1 MKKAFF
7 LVLLVPILTIGLI
20 SCDASIR
27 SNIADFMGGFS
38 GNVYVEAGLVE
49 PNKADVEAAVAAIAN
64 IGTAVNTDSVPGT
77 TTSETVFGVTGVNL
91 SGMTEGATFL
101 APQTAAEQED
111 LKTDLAATL
120 NSPTQTATLLVE
132 LAKPITE
139 ATQQAAAQGTVKV
152 FNATLIALQTS
163 LSGADDELTTAIDKL
178 ELPEIDDPSTLTQGD
193 VLVLQMMTNLISNTV
208 DKLEAVGGG
217 TLSGV
222 TATTIETK
230 KTQLL
235 SIVDDALF
243 TAQIA
248 EQISG
253 AASIDFSGQLD
264 LASLLD
270 NLNKSS
276 RSSSSRTD
284 GTIDLGDASE
294 FLSTIN
300 GIVPDILKLMGVTK
314 RGNDFV
320 YDIAKYKSFILNQKA
335 YRSAM
340 EHGMTF
346 KRKGGIDKADLV
358 NANLDTSTL
367 IKYAL
372 AVFVTEHDAYV
383 KYKNPSGLAG
393 NDFIEDFLN
402 VNPDLGNGA
411 LTEDSTLNE
420 PDPDPDSSIGFYD
433 AWETFLKTR
442 TEQYYRNIVSTLLEI
457 NKSGGIAQLT
467 PELEEFRD
475 NTNIND
481 EGGLAGWYAG
491 LIL

>member
-27 SNIADFMGGFS
+27 SNIAGFMGGFQS
-38 GNVYVEAGLVE
+38 NVYVEAGLVE
-49 PNKADVEAAVAAIAN
+49 PNKADVQAAVATIAA
-64 IGTAVNTDSVPGT
+64 IGTGTGAAVVSGGDGTTSTLGISVSVP
-77 TTSETVFGVTGVNL
+77 VGVTT
-91 SGMTEGATFL
+91 ML
-101 APQTAAEQED
+101 APQSPADQTK

-120 NSPTQTATLLVE
+120 NSPTQTKTLLVE
-132 LAKPITE
+132 LAKPITDV
-139 ATQQAAAQGTVKV
+139 AQQAAAQGTVEV
-152 FNATLIALQTS
+152 FNATLDALQSS
-163 LSGADDELTTAIDKL
+163 LPPGNDELKTAIAKL
-178 ELPEIDDPSTLTQGD
+178 ELPVVSDPATLTQGD

-208 DKLEAVGGG
+208 SKLETVGGG
-217 TLSGV
+217 TLAGV
-222 TATTIETK
+222 DDTAITNN

-235 SIVDDALF
+235 GIVDDALF

-284 GTIDLGDASE
+284 GTIDLGDAAE

-314 RGNDFV
+314 SGETFV
-320 YDIAKYKSFILNQKA
+320 YTEAKYKSFILNQKA

-346 KRKGGIDKADLV
+346 KRKGGIDKADLL

-383 KYKNPSGLAG
+383 KDKNPSGLAG

-402 VNPDLGNGA
+402 DNPDLGNGA
-411 LTEDSTLNE
+411 LTEDSTLVE
-420 PDPDPDSSIGFYD
+420 PNLVSDFYD
-433 AWETFLKTR
+433 DWETFLKTR
-442 TEQYYRNIVSTLLEI
+442 SKQYYRNIVSTLLEI

-467 PELEEFRD
+467 AELEDFLLD
-475 NTNIND
+475 GNAD
-481 EGGLAGWYAG
+481 SLDDWYDGLGQ
-491 LIL
+491 

>member
-1 MKKAFF
+1 
-7 LVLLVPILTIGLI
+7 
-20 SCDASIR
+20 
-27 SNIADFMGGFS
+27 
-38 GNVYVEAGLVE
+38 VEAGLVE
-49 PNKADVEAAVAAIAN
+49 PNKADVQAAVATITA
-64 IGTAVNTDSVPGT
+64 IGTGTGAADVSGGDGTTSTLGISVSVP
-77 TTSETVFGVTGVNL
+77 VGVTT
-91 SGMTEGATFL
+91 ML
-101 APQTAAEQED
+101 APQSPADQTK

-120 NSPTQTATLLVE
+120 NSPTQTKTLLVE
-132 LAKPITE
+132 LAKPITDV
-139 ATQQAAAQGTVKV
+139 AQQAAAQGTVEV
-152 FNATLIALQTS
+152 FNATLNALQSS
-163 LSGADDELTTAIDKL
+163 LPSGNDELKTAIAKL
-178 ELPEIDDPSTLTQGD
+178 ELPVVSDPATLTQGD

-208 DKLEAVGGG
+208 SKLETVGGG
-217 TLSGV
+217 TLAGV
-222 TATTIETK
+222 DDTAITNN

-235 SIVDDALF
+235 GIVDDALF

-284 GTIDLGDASE
+284 GTIDLGDAAE

-314 RGNDFV
+314 SDSTTFV
-320 YDIAKYKSFILNQKA
+320 YSDAKYKSFILNQKA

-346 KRKGGIDKADLV
+346 KRKGGIAKADLL

-383 KYKNPSGLAG
+383 SYKNTTDSTSYKANEIIGV
-393 NDFIEDFLN
+393 FLTDN
-402 VNPDLGNGA
+402 SDLGNGI
-411 LTEDSTLNE
+411 LTEDSTLVE
-420 PDPDPDSSIGFYD
+420 PNLDSDFYD
-433 AWETFLKTR
+433 DWETFLKTR
-442 TEQYYRNIVSTLLEI
+442 SEQYYRNIVSTLLEI

-467 PELEEFRD
+467 AELEDFLLDSNED
-475 NTNIND
+475 SLND
-481 EGGLAGWYAG
+481 WYAG
-491 LIL
+491 L

>member
-49 PNKADVEAAVAAIAN
+49 PNKADVEAAVAAIAT
-64 IGTAVNTDSVPGT
+64 IGTGTGASVVTAGSSNSELGVAVTVPA
-77 TTSETVFGVTGVNL
+77 GVTKI
-91 SGMTEGATFL
+91 L
-101 APQTAAEQED
+101 APQSAAEQED

-120 NSPTQTATLLVE
+120 NSPTQTATLLTE
-132 LAKPITE
+132 LAKPITD

-152 FNATLIALQTS
+152 FNATLDALQTS
-163 LSGADDELTTAIDKL
+163 LSGADAELKTAIDKL

-217 TLSGV
+217 NLSGV
-222 TATTIETK
+222 TAGTIETN

-243 TAQIA
+243 TAQMA

-264 LASLLD
+264 LATLLD
-270 NLNKSS
+270 NLNDD
-276 RSSSSRTD
+276 SSSSIKSRT
-284 GTIDLGDASE
+284 GATIDLGDAGE
-294 FLSTIN
+294 VLGTIN
-300 GIVPDILKLMGVTK
+300 GIVPDILKLMGITK
-314 RGNDFV
+314 SGNTFD
-320 YDIAKYKSFILNQKA
+320 YTDAKYRSFILNQKT

-340 EHGMTF
+340 EHGMIF
-346 KRKGGIDKADLV
+346 KWKGRINKADLL

-383 KYKNPSGLAG
+383 KYKNDADITSYKA
-393 NDFIEDFLN
+393 NDIIEDFLN
-402 VNPDLGNGA
+402 DNPDLGNGV
-411 LTEDSTLNE
+411 LTETSTLVE
-420 PDPDPDSSIGFYD
+420 PDLVSGFYD

-467 PELEEFRD
+467 TELEDFLD
-475 NTNIND
+475 D
-481 EGGLAGWYAG
+481 SKADSLDDWFAG
-491 LIL
+491 L

>member
-49 PNKADVEAAVAAIAN
+49 PNKADVEAAVAAIAT
-64 IGTAVNTDSVPGT
+64 IGTGTGASAVSAGSSNSELGVAVTVPA
-77 TTSETVFGVTGVNL
+77 GVT
-91 SGMTEGATFL
+91 TIL

-132 LAKPITE
+132 LAKPITD

-152 FNATLIALQTS
+152 FNATLTALQTS
-163 LSGADDELTTAIDKL
+163 LSGADAELKTAIDKL

-217 TLSGV
+217 NLSGV
-222 TATTIETK
+222 TAATIETN

-243 TAQIA
+243 TAQMA

-270 NLNKSS
+270 SLNDD
-276 RSSSSRTD
+276 SSSSIKSRAD
-284 GTIDLGDASE
+284 DNTIDLGDAGE
-294 FLSTIN
+294 VLGTIN
-300 GIVPDILKLMGVTK
+300 GIVPDILELMG
-314 RGNDFV
+314 
-320 YDIAKYKSFILNQKA
+320 IAK
-335 YRSAM
+335 
-340 EHGMTF
+340 T
-346 KRKGGIDKADLV
+346 DLV

-383 KYKNPSGLAG
+383 KYKNNADGTSHKA
-393 NDFIEDFLN
+393 NDIIEDFLN
-402 VNPDLGNGA
+402 DNPDLGNGA
-411 LTEDSTLNE
+411 LTETSTLVE
-420 PDPDPDSSIGFYD
+420 PDFASGFYD

-467 PELEEFRD
+467 TELEDFLLD
-475 NTNIND
+475 TNADSLDDWYN
-481 EGGLAGWYAG
+481 GL
-491 LIL
+491 

>member
-49 PNKADVEAAVAAIAN
+49 PNKADVEAAVAAIAT
-64 IGTAVNTDSVPGT
+64 IGTGTGASAVSAGSLNSELGVAVTVPT
-77 TTSETVFGVTGVNL
+77 GVTKI
-91 SGMTEGATFL
+91 L
-101 APQTAAEQED
+101 APQTAAEQET

-132 LAKPITE
+132 LAKPITD
-139 ATQQAAAQGTVKV
+139 ATQKAAAQGTVKV
-152 FNATLIALQTS
+152 FNAILTALQTS
-163 LSGADDELTTAIDKL
+163 LSGADAELKTAIDKL

-208 DKLEAVGGG
+208 TKLTEIGGEADGLAGVTTDKLE
-217 TLSGV
+217 TN
-222 TATTIETK
+222 
-230 KTQLL
+230 KTELL
-235 SIVDDALF
+235 GIVDDALF

-270 NLNKSS
+270 SLNDD
-276 RSSSSRTD
+276 SSSSIKSRAD
-284 GTIDLGDASE
+284 DNTIDLGDASE
-294 FLSTIN
+294 FLATIN
-300 GIVPDILKLMGVTK
+300 GIVPDILELMGVTK
-314 RGNDFV
+314 SDNDFV

-340 EHGMTF
+340 EHGMIF
-346 KRKGGIDKADLV
+346 KRKGGIAKTDLV

-383 KYKNPSGLAG
+383 KYKNPSELAG

-402 VNPDLGNGA
+402 DNLDLGNGA
-411 LTEDSTLNE
+411 LTETSTLNE
-420 PDPDPDSSIGFYD
+420 PNLVSDFYD
-433 AWETFLKTR
+433 EWETFLTTR

-467 PELEEFRD
+467 TELQDFRD